1 MKYAIIGT
9 GAIGGYFGGKLAQS
23 GKEVHFLFH
32 SDYNYVKE
40 HGLKINSVKGDFEL
54 NPINAYALTTDMP
67 KVDVVLVCLK
77 TTQNAIL
84 PELLRPILHE
94 ETIIILIQNGVGV
107 EEDLQN
113 LLPNAKI
120 AGGLAFIGVRKVK
133 PGFIEHLDE
142 GALTIGAFS
151 DISKL
156 KLMEIMDDFE
166 EAGVDCAIEDL
177 VKARWKKLLWNI
189 SFNGLSV
196 ILNAST
202 KDMLVCA
209 STRKLLNDV
218 MHEVIV
224 AAQHLGVSLSPSL
237 PDKIIANTD
246 KMVPYFPSMKLDYD
260 YKRPMEIFY
269 IYTKPIAMA
278 LLAGVEMPKASVLEA
293 QLKYF
298 QSQYLK

>member
-32 SDYNYVKE
+32 SDYSYVKE
-40 HGLKINSVKGDFEL
+40 HGLKINSVKGNFEL
-54 NPINAYALTTDMP
+54 NPINSYASTTDMP

-84 PELLRPILHE
+84 PELLTPILHE

-107 EEDLQN
+107 EDDLQN

-166 EAGVDCAIEDL
+166 EAGVDCTIEDL
-177 VKARWKKLLWNI
+177 AKARWKKLLWNI